1 MPTGRLSIKHVAID
15 CSAPRQL
22 ATWWARLLDWR
33 VSHDGDDYVV
43 ISSGANDGGALG
55 FIRVDEPKTT
65 KNRLHLDL
73 AAEGPWPDAISRAR
87 ELGAVELAHH
97 REHGQE
103 WVVFADPE
111 GNEFCM

>member
-1 MPTGRLSIKHVAID
+1 MPTGRLSIKHVTID
-15 CSAPRQL
+15 CAEPQQL
-22 ATWWARLLDWR
+22 ARWWAGLLDWH
-33 VSHDGDDYVV
+33 VSHDGGDYVV
-43 ISSGANDGGALG
+43 ISSDANDGGALG

-97 REHGQE
+97 REHDQE
-103 WVVFADPE
+103 RVVFAAPDATHDL
-111 GNEFCM
+111 